1 VSEKHNLCS
10 LNNMKFSDSGIIIGV
25 RKYSESSLIVKVL
38 SESHGLYSGFVRG
51 GTSSQKNRAI
61 YQNFNLVD
69 FTWSSKVED
78 NLGFFKIELKKSF
91 LAQIISSPIKLTALG
106 ILSVIIEENLQE
118 RESGEEIF
126 PRLFDLLQSLNLE
139 DEIFLQ
145 KYIKFEIEL
154 LKILGYGIDLSSC
167 AATGVV
173 ENLHFV
179 SPKSARAVCLSAG
192 EEYRNKLLLLPQFLL
207 SEGDVENSKEDLV
220 NGLKLT
226 GFFIDRFLTKAPR
239 FAALVE
245 NFSSRNQLLRM
256 LEDKN

>member
-1 VSEKHNLCS
+1 
-10 LNNMKFSDSGIIIGV
+10 MKFSDSGIIIGV

-38 SESHGLYSGFVRG
+38 SENHGLYSGFVRG
-51 GTSSQKNRAI
+51 GTSSPKNRAI

-69 FTWSSKVED
+69 FEWSAKVED

-106 ILSVIIEENLQE
+106 ILSLIIEENIQE
-118 RESGEEIF
+118 REPSEEIF
-126 PRLFDLLQSLNLE
+126 PSLFDLLKSLNLE
-139 DEIFLQ
+139 DEAFLQ

-167 AATGVV
+167 AATGVTT
-173 ENLHFV
+173 NLHFV
-179 SPKSARAVCLSAG
+179 SPKSARAVCLESG
-192 EEYRNKLLLLPQFLL
+192 EEYRNKLLILPQFLL
-207 SEGDVENSKEDLV
+207 IEENIENSQEDLR

-226 GFFIDRFLTKAPR
+226 GFFIDKFLTKVPR
-239 FAALVE
+239 NGTLVE

-256 LEDKN
+256 LEKKLEVELSPN

>member
-1 VSEKHNLCS
+1 
-10 LNNMKFSDSGIIIGV
+10 MKFSDSGIIIGV

-38 SESHGLYSGFVRG
+38 SENHGLYSGFVRG
-51 GTSSQKNRAI
+51 GTTSPKNRAI

-69 FTWSSKVED
+69 FTWSAKIED
-78 NLGFFKIELKKSF
+78 NLGFFKIELTKSF

-126 PRLFDLLQSLNLE
+126 PRLFELLKSLNLD

-173 ENLHFV
+173 EDLYFV
-179 SPKSARAVCLSAG
+179 SPKSARAVCFSAG
-192 EEYRNKLLLLPQFLL
+192 EEYRNKLLILPQFLL
-207 SEGDVENSKEDLV
+207 DEETAENKEDLI

-226 GFFIDRFLTKAPR
+226 GFFIDRFLTKVAKNR
-239 FAALVE
+239 VLIE

-256 LEDKN
+256 LESEK